1 MENLKYFLKSK
12 TLVEFLTK
20 IKNNG
25 IKQAYLFSSLDKDK
39 NYASC
44 IILSLI
50 LNCKNNLCLN
60 CPSCTKIIN
69 DNSVDLLV
77 YPKSKTILVDDIEG
91 IIETCNILP
100 LENDYKIY
108 ILNNF
113 DEANITSQ
121 NKFLKT
127 LEEPPKNVIFLI
139 NSTKT
144 DMILDTIK
152 SRCEKIILPKL
163 NKDEIENI
171 ISSFNIEDDI
181 ICLENCN
188 GEIGNYLNLLSSKF
202 SEKFKF
208 CLNLLK
214 NMNLSS
220 EMLYYSTKILKDK
233 GNLENYFDSF
243 ISIFNDILVCKY
255 DQNKVK
261 NKSSILEI
269 KLLSEKFSEKA
280 VNEIL
285 KNIIKSNNALSFNTN
300 ESLVIDALL
309 IDILEEKH
317 KWN

>member
-20 IKNNG
+20 IRNNG

-77 YPKSKTILVDDIEG
+77 YPKSKTILVDDIEE

-127 LEEPPKNVIFLI
+127 L
-139 NSTKT
+139 
-144 DMILDTIK
+144 
-152 SRCEKIILPKL
+152 
-163 NKDEIENI
+163 
-171 ISSFNIEDDI
+171 
-181 ICLENCN
+181 
-188 GEIGNYLNLLSSKF
+188 
-202 SEKFKF
+202 
-208 CLNLLK
+208 
-214 NMNLSS
+214 
-220 EMLYYSTKILKDK
+220 
-233 GNLENYFDSF
+233 
-243 ISIFNDILVCKY
+243 
-255 DQNKVK
+255 
-261 NKSSILEI
+261 
-269 KLLSEKFSEKA
+269 
-280 VNEIL
+280 
-285 KNIIKSNNALSFNTN
+285 
-300 ESLVIDALL
+300 
-309 IDILEEKH
+309 
-317 KWN
+317 